1 MKLQWKMK
9 FSFLYRLSKN
19 TEQSE
24 YMWWP
29 HMAFFLEIRWES
41 SKTIRTLF
49 RKLWCPTLCHNLPT
63 KLFYLNICTSSIS
76 VVIFYFFTKAHSQF
90 SRFLFIPFPDIFLV
104 KKLQHIFFSVKSQC
118 SHLDCYHLMILFQHV
133 LDYWYFYGFKS
144 NRQRQFRIYS
154 ENRGF

>member
-1 MKLQWKMK
+1 MKNVASKINLALMRLQWKMK
-9 FSFLYRLSKN
+9 LYLFYRLSKN

-29 HMAFFLEIRWES
+29 HMAFFLEIRWKS

-49 RKLWCPTLCHNLPT
+49 RKSWCPTPCHNLPT

-76 VVIFYFFTKAHSQF
+76 VVIFYFFTKAHCQF

-104 KKLQHIFFSVKSQC
+104 KKLQHIFFCEIAMFTSRLLSFDDFVSTC
-118 SHLDCYHLMILFQHV
+118 SWLLIFLWV
-133 LDYWYFYGFKS
+133 
-144 NRQRQFRIYS
+144 
-154 ENRGF
+154 